1 MKAEYKRR
9 WVEALRSGDYDQAT
23 EKLTIVDD
31 NGNKSHCCLG
41 LLCELVKDDLGLDV
55 KEVQR
60 VVGGYSLGY
69 ATTNEDGDESF
80 ATAVLSSPIEQWV
93 GLSHQYGG
101 VPEYNFNLD
110 PSKPVDDWNA
120 GADVQLHLASLND
133 SGLTFSQI
141 ADIIEWAEPED

>member
-1 MKAEYKRR
+1 MKAEYKQR
-9 WVEALRSGDYDQAT
+9 WVEALRSGDYEQAT
-23 EKLTIVDD
+23 GKLTIVDD

-60 VVGGYSLGY
+60 VVGGSALGY
-69 ATTNEDGDESF
+69 MTTDEYGDESF
-80 ATAVLSSPIEQWV
+80 ATAVLSRPIEQAV
-93 GLSHQYGG
+93 GLSRPFNG

-110 PSKPVDDWNA
+110 PSKPVDSWAD
-120 GADVQLHLASLND
+120 ADVQLHLSSLND
-133 SGLTFSQI
+133 EGFTFSQI

>member
-1 MKAEYKRR
+1 MKAEYKQR
-9 WVEALRSGDYDQAT
+9 WVEALRSGDYEQAT
-23 EKLTIVDD
+23 GKLTIVDD

-41 LLCELVKDDLGLDV
+41 LLCELVKDDMGLSV
-55 KEVQR
+55 REVQR

-69 ATTNEDGDESF
+69 GTTDEYGDDSF
-80 ATAVLSSPIEQWV
+80 ATAVLSSPIEQAV
-93 GLSHQYGG
+93 GLSHRYGG

-110 PSKPVDDWNA
+110 PSKPVDGWTE

-133 SGLTFSQI
+133 EGFTFSQI